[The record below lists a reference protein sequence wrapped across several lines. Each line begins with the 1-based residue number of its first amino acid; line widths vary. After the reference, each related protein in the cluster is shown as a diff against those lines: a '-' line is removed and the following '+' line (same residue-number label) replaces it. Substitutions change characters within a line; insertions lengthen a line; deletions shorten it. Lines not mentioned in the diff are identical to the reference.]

1 MVALTWRKTVKS
13 SMSSLIFSHFLHCY
27 QTSYQLCSASVWQC
41 ARRSRFIFSS
51 SPSSWTRR
59 TEQKNNKEKKQKHFV
74 SVSGGDIK
82 NSTSAKKTPNV
93 NKTDRMALNTQR
105 RNLSGGTIDSF
116 HYSIT
121 VFFFCLQC
129 LTKKKIIKK
138 NKSSLCLFRGAP
150 GCKIE
155 IWSQNKQAG
164 VSGAE

>member
-1 MVALTWRKTVKS
+1 
-13 SMSSLIFSHFLHCY
+13 MSSLIFSHFLHCY

-51 SPSSWTRR
+51 SPPSWTRR

-105 RNLSGGTIDSF
+105 RNLSGGTIDLF

-138 NKSSLCLFRGAP
+138 KIKARFVYFEGRQAARLKSEAKTSRPASRERNK
-150 GCKIE
+150 
-155 IWSQNKQAG
+155 
-164 VSGAE
+164 